1 MIRPSP
7 FTLAAI
13 ATWCALLVV
22 WIPGYLAAG
31 GWPRTPRQTA
41 HRGVQFVATALL
53 FVGFMLLFGRALAGR
68 RFGATPPAPALGAL
82 GVAVTLAGI
91 AFAIWARRV
100 LGRNWSGLVMGVRE
114 GHELVQS
121 GPYAIVRHPIYTGI
135 ALAMLGT
142 ALTLGTLPAWLGV
155 AAGLGG
161 ILLRV
166 GIEDRLMAAEF
177 GAAHAAYRQRTKRLI
192 PFVW

>member
-1 MIRPSP
+1 MPTRSTPE
-7 FTLAAI
+7 
-13 ATWCALLVV
+13 LVV
-22 WIPGYLAAG
+22 LFFWLAWYVSWMVAAV
-31 GWPRTPRQTA
+31 WRDRAAKQPPTRSQITYRVLA
-41 HRGVQFVATALL
+41 IVGVLLL
-53 FVGFMLLFGRALAGR
+53 FDGDVFDAVVPPLDGRLWR
-68 RFGATPPAPALGAL
+68 WPLPLQWTT
-82 GVAVTLAGI
+82 VAVSFCGF
-91 AFAIWARRV
+91 AFTWWARIH
-100 LGRNWSGLVMGVRE
+100 LGRLWSSNVGRKADHRIVDT
-114 GHELVQS
+114 
-121 GPYAIVRHPIYTGI
+121 GPYGIVRHPIYTGI